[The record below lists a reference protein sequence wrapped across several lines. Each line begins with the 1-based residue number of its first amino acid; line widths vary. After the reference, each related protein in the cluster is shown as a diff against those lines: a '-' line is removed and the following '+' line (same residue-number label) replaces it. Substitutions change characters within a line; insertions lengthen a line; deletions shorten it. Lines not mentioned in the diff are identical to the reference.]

1 MEQHHTEPQSPATL
15 PANNS
20 GPHQSTTLMRVR
32 HDGWTGEKMAIFC
45 ENLAETA
52 VVAEACEVACM
63 GISGAYA
70 ARRRDP
76 IFAAAWDAALSIA
89 RERLAD
95 TLLGRAMEGNVEQIY
110 RDGELVGER
119 HVLDNRLGLAI
130 LRRLDRLAETGVA
143 LHSNPPTPG
152 RSTPAIRAEP
162 FDWESMVGAL
172 RADDHAAAGRA
183 LALRKGHE
191 VEEVEDP
198 LNRPPGCDPDDHSD
212 RCWWDEFEECWMTDF
227 PPPPGFDGY
236 GTRAYDDHEAAL
248 DEPYRRGC
256 TPEEIAILEADRTR
270 AHEAARDEDEDR
282 RDAWFALL
290 KADAEDAGEPAD
302 ASSGCAKTDC

>member
-1 MEQHHTEPQSPATL
+1 MEQHHPEPQPPATL
-15 PANNS
+15 PAI
-20 GPHQSTTLMRVR
+20 R

-45 ENLAETA
+45 ETLAETA
-52 VVAEACEVACM
+52 VVAEACDEARM

-110 RDGELVGER
+110 RDGELVGKR

-152 RSTPAIRAEP
+152 RSTPTIRAEP
-162 FDWESMVGAL
+162 FDWELMVGAL
-172 RADDHAAAGRA
+172 RNDDHAAAGRA
-183 LALRKGHE
+183 LALHKGHK

-198 LNRPPGCDPDDHSD
+198 LNRPPSCDPDDHSD

-227 PPPPGFDGY
+227 PPPPGFDGHE
-236 GTRAYDDHEAAL
+236 TRAYDDHEAAL

-270 AHEAARDEDEDR
+270 AHEAARDEDAGR

-290 KADAEDAGEPAD
+290 KADAEASAEPLDEPSTRCAET
-302 ASSGCAKTDC
+302 GC